1 MEKERRKAGRE
12 CKGLEERGTP
22 GLEARPPCH
31 DHRKKT
37 LKKQNCLVI
46 PNPSQPLIVE
56 MAMLRGFMF
65 RRREEACRQMTL

>member
-1 MEKERRKAGRE
+1 M
-12 CKGLEERGTP
+12 
-22 GLEARPPCH
+22 CH

-46 PNPSQPLIVE
+46 PNPSQPLSVG

-65 RRREEACRQMTL
+65 RRLREEACRQMTL

>member
-1 MEKERRKAGRE
+1 M
-12 CKGLEERGTP
+12 
-22 GLEARPPCH
+22 CH

-46 PNPSQPLIVE
+46 PNPSQPLSAG

-65 RRREEACRQMTL
+65 RRLREEACRQMTL